1 MNDTQRRV
9 ALAPMTP
16 EEFTAY
22 LEPAIRDYAQQKIR
36 SGDCTEHE
44 ALALSR
50 AEYDKLLPLGLDTPE
65 QHLFTV
71 RDADSGEPVAIFWL
85 ALRPVA
91 DRVEAFVYDV
101 EVIEKYRGQGYGR
114 ATMQAGIDKAREL
127 RADSV
132 GLHVFGHNAAAYAL
146 YKSLGFV
153 ETHIS
158 MSLEL

>member
-1 MNDTQRRV
+1 MTDTQRRV

-16 EEFTAY
+16 EEFAAY
-22 LEPAIRDYAQQKIR
+22 LEAGIRDYAQQKIR
-36 SGDCTEHE
+36 SGDWAEHE
-44 ALALSR
+44 ALTLSK
-50 AEYDKLLPLGLDTPE
+50 AEHEKLLPLGFDTPD

-71 RDADSGEPVAIFWL
+71 RDADSGEHVAIFWL

-91 DRVEAFVYDV
+91 DRVEAFVYDI

-114 ATMQAGIDKAREL
+114 ATMQAGIEIAREL
-127 RADSV
+127 RADTV
-132 GLHVFGHNAAAYAL
+132 GLHVFGHNAPAYAL